1 MAGKLRDTE
10 SNQQDCGGGQCISEP
25 SAIPCQRT
33 YQRDGGGR
41 SSRRRHSRN
50 RLRQRLHRRQ
60 DSASKSIVGA
70 RARLWHWCRR
80 LRCSYHSASSLRE
93 WTVVYTTPQ
102 AGSGILGDSQRHLR
116 YNASLYKSVCASEK
130 GHSMKLETSTLQS
143 LPKVLLHEHLDGVLR
158 PSTVIDLAQSA
169 GYTGLPTNDAGE
181 LASWFFQGANQ
192 GSLAKYLEGFRH
204 TIAVMQTEEALERVA
219 YEQAEDLS
227 RDGVVYYETRF
238 APVFH
243 TQKGLTH
250 QRVVSAVLRG
260 MARGRQ
266 DFGIRSGLIIC
277 AMRNMNVSL
286 EMAELAVDFRERG
299 VVGFDLAGEE
309 GGYPPKK
316 HVDAFHYIQ
325 RENFN
330 ITIHA
335 GEGFGKESIWQAIQ
349 YCGAHRIGHG
359 TRLIDDIAVVDGE
372 AVKLGDLAQ
381 YVLDKR
387 IPLEICLLSNI
398 HTGATPG
405 LAEHPFKILYQEK
418 FRVTLNTD
426 NRLMSNTT
434 MTREFEAA
442 AETFGLSLD
451 DFEKITVNA
460 MKSAFL
466 PYKERCDFIY
476 SIIKPGYAKI
486 RKQHAANQSAT
497 TSHAH

>member
-1 MAGKLRDTE
+1 MNLD
-10 SNQQDCGGGQCISEP
+10 
-25 SAIPCQRT
+25 
-33 YQRDGGGR
+33 
-41 SSRRRHSRN
+41 
-50 RLRQRLHRRQ
+50 
-60 DSASKSIVGA
+60 
-70 RARLWHWCRR
+70 RAL
-80 LRCSYHSASSLRE
+80 
-93 WTVVYTTPQ
+93 
-102 AGSGILGDSQRHLR
+102 
-116 YNASLYKSVCASEK
+116 
-130 GHSMKLETSTLQS
+130 LQS
-143 LPKVLLHEHLDGVLR
+143 FPKVLLHEHLDGVLR
-158 PSTVIDLAQSA
+158 PQTIIDLANRS
-169 GYTGLPTNDAGE
+169 GYDDLPTSDPE
-181 LASWFFQGANQ
+181 KLAQWFHQGANQ
-192 GSLAKYLEGFRH
+192 GSLAKYLEGFKH

-238 APVFH
+238 APLFH
-243 TQKGLTH
+243 TKRGLTH
-250 QRVVSAVLRG
+250 QQVVAAVLKG

-266 DFGIRSGLIIC
+266 DFGLQSGLIIC

-286 EMAELAVDFRERG
+286 EMAELAVDFRARG

-309 GGYPPKK
+309 GGFPPKK

-359 TRLIDDIAVVDGE
+359 TRLIEDIAVADGR

-387 IPLEICLLSNI
+387 IPLEICLLSNV
-398 HTGATPG
+398 HTGAAPS
-405 LAEHPFKILYQEK
+405 LEQHPFKILYQEK

-426 NRLMSNTT
+426 NRLMSDTN
-434 MTREFEAA
+434 MTKEFEAA
-442 AETFGLSLD
+442 AGTFGLTID

-466 PYKERCDFIY
+466 PYGQRCDLIY
-476 SIIKPGYAKI
+476 NTIKPGYARI
-486 RKQHAANQSAT
+486 RRGMS
-497 TSHAH
+497 S

>member
-1 MAGKLRDTE
+1 
-10 SNQQDCGGGQCISEP
+10 
-25 SAIPCQRT
+25 
-33 YQRDGGGR
+33 
-41 SSRRRHSRN
+41 
-50 RLRQRLHRRQ
+50 
-60 DSASKSIVGA
+60 
-70 RARLWHWCRR
+70 
-80 LRCSYHSASSLRE
+80 
-93 WTVVYTTPQ
+93 
-102 AGSGILGDSQRHLR
+102 
-116 YNASLYKSVCASEK
+116 
-130 GHSMKLETSTLQS
+130 MKLDRTVLQS

-158 PSTVIDLAQSA
+158 PQTIIELARVAKYSGLPHQEPQALAQ
-169 GYTGLPTNDAGE
+169 
-181 LASWFFQGANQ
+181 WFHQGANQ
-192 GSLAKYLEGFRH
+192 GSLAKYLEGFAH
-204 TIAVMQTEEALERVA
+204 TIAVMQTTEALERVA

-227 RDGVVYYETRF
+227 KDGVVYFETRF

-243 TQKGLTH
+243 TKKGLTH
-250 QRVVSAVLRG
+250 QQVVTAVLKG
-260 MARGRQ
+260 LARGHK
-266 DFGIRSGLIIC
+266 DFGVHSGLIIC

-299 VVGFDLAGEE
+299 VVAFDLAGEE

-359 TRLIDDIAVVDGE
+359 TRLIDDIAVADGK

-387 IPLEICLLSNI
+387 IPLEICLLSNV
-398 HTGATPG
+398 HTGATPS
-405 LAEHPFKILYQEK
+405 LAQHPFKILYQEK

-426 NRLMSNTT
+426 NRLMSDTS

-442 AETFGLSLD
+442 AHTFGLTLD
-451 DFEKITVNA
+451 DFEKVTINA

-466 PYKERCDFIY
+466 PYDQRIDIIY
-476 SIIKPGYAKI
+476 KVLKPGYAQI
-486 RKQHAANQSAT
+486 RASQ
-497 TSHAH
+497 AHG